1 MCLLAVPYLVNAV
14 LDYTPALDTNVL
26 TEATNNNSSLT
37 DTVRPGGKVH
47 FVVSYPGS
55 ERSELVAYHASK
67 AARSAAERALAGV
80 WGRSPQRGPG
90 AEPLAGG

>member
-1 MCLLAVPYLVNAV
+1 MAACENVPAWRRG
-14 LDYTPALDTNVL
+14 
-26 TEATNNNSSLT
+26 
-37 DTVRPGGKVH
+37 RPGGKVY

-55 ERSELVAYHASK
+55 ERSELVAYHASE